1 MMKHKREMLNVRAD
15 AKYGDMSSTE
25 SVYNRGYTS
34 AHIT

>member
-25 SVYNRGYTS
+25 SV
-34 AHIT
+34 